1 MNKRL
6 IFPLPT
12 KLDTVFNN
20 IYFNKLYFS
29 APAPKQPKILSMN
42 EMRSELSL
50 KRLNNADNEDIS
62 MSESGEKMISQSA
75 IKKQRPNNISIN
87 ENNSESGDNPNNK
100 GINSNN
106 LVKVKHVGK
115 NENSNDD
122 DDDDE
127 FDEMDEEDEEDEDL
141 DDDIVLDEDDDDV
154 EEEYDD
160 EEGLDED
167 EDEEDEDDEGEDEDD
182 DDGLGGEDEEN
193 DDNNEIS
200 GVKPLEKSLEDT
212 STSKVEFNKPEISQH
227 IQVIE

>member
-1 MNKRL
+1 VYL
-6 IFPLPT
+6 II
-12 KLDTVFNN
+12 N
-20 IYFNKLYFS
+20 FNKLYFS
-29 APAPKQPKILSMN
+29 APAPKQPKIVSMN

-75 IKKQRPNNISIN
+75 IKKQRPNNILIN
-87 ENNSESGDNPNNK
+87 ENNSESGDNNNK

-141 DDDIVLDEDDDDV
+141 DDDIVLDEDDEDV

-167 EDEEDEDDEGEDEDD
+167 EDEEEEDEEEDEDD